1 MKTVYEYFL
10 TYADSQLAG
19 KDDATKKNVV
29 MGIKAFLTEMDMV
42 EEADPEG
49 NISRRELLR
58 FKMMPADTFVAF
70 FEYYEVR
77 SKVLQFRRECELL
90 AVNRLKNDT
99 LITTEAQTRKLTEFY
114 DLVAALAL
122 DSRYASWIDDI
133 ASLIKTDLSFA
144 TGKSSAISSNL
155 VEWISRNSRA

>member
-1 MKTVYEYFL
+1 MKTVYEHFL

-49 NISRRELLR
+49 KISRRELLR

-70 FEYYEVR
+70 FEHYEVR
-77 SKVLQFRRECELL
+77 SKILQFRRECELL

-99 LITTEAQTRKLTEFY
+99 LISTEAKARKLEQFY
-114 DLVAALAL
+114 ELVAELAL
-122 DSRYASWIDDI
+122 DKRYASWIDDMAALVKVDI
-133 ASLIKTDLSFA
+133 SFA
-144 TGKSSAISSNL
+144 AGKSN
-155 VEWISRNSRA
+155 VISRDLANWLDRNS

>member
-1 MKTVYEYFL
+1 MKTVYEHFL

-49 NISRRELLR
+49 KISRRELLR

-77 SKVLQFRRECELL
+77 SKILQFRRECELL

-99 LITTEAQTRKLTEFY
+99 LISTEAKARKLEEFY
-114 DLVAALAL
+114 ELVAELAL
-122 DSRYASWIDDI
+122 DKRYTSWIDDM
-133 ASLIKTDLSFA
+133 AALVKVDLSFA
-144 TGKSSAISSNL
+144 TGKSN
-155 VEWISRNSRA
+155 VISRDLADWLECNS

>member
-1 MKTVYEYFL
+1 MKTVYEHFL

-49 NISRRELLR
+49 KISRRELLR

-77 SKVLQFRRECELL
+77 SKILQFRRECELL

-99 LITTEAQTRKLTEFY
+99 LISTEAKARKLEEFY
-114 DLVAALAL
+114 ELVAGLAL
-122 DSRYASWIDDI
+122 DKRYASWIDDM
-133 ASLIKTDLSFA
+133 AALVKVDLSFA
-144 TGKSSAISSNL
+144 TGKSN
-155 VEWISRNSRA
+155 VISRDLADWLERNS

>member
-1 MKTVYEYFL
+1 MKTVYEHFL

-49 NISRRELLR
+49 KISRRELLR

-77 SKVLQFRRECELL
+77 SKILQFRRECELL

-99 LITTEAQTRKLTEFY
+99 LISTEAKARKLEEFY
-114 DLVAALAL
+114 ELVAELAL
-122 DSRYASWIDDI
+122 DKRYASWIDDM
-133 ASLIKTDLSFA
+133 AALVKVDLSFA
-144 TGKSSAISSNL
+144 TGKSN
-155 VEWISRNSRA
+155 VISRDLADWLERNS

>member
-1 MKTVYEYFL
+1 MKTVYEHFL

-49 NISRRELLR
+49 KISRRELLR

-77 SKVLQFRRECELL
+77 SKILQFRRECELL

-99 LITTEAQTRKLTEFY
+99 LISTEAKARKLEDFY
-114 DLVAALAL
+114 ELVAELAL
-122 DSRYASWIDDI
+122 DKRYASWIDDM
-133 ASLIKTDLSFA
+133 AALVKVDLSFA
-144 TGKSSAISSNL
+144 TGKSN
-155 VEWISRNSRA
+155 VISRDLADWLERNS

>member
-1 MKTVYEYFL
+1 MKTVYEHFL

-49 NISRRELLR
+49 KISRRELLR

-77 SKVLQFRRECELL
+77 SKILQFRRECELL

-99 LITTEAQTRKLTEFY
+99 LISTKAKARKLEEFY
-114 DLVAALAL
+114 ELVAELAL
-122 DSRYASWIDDI
+122 DKRYASWIDDM
-133 ASLIKTDLSFA
+133 ATLVKVDLSFA
-144 TGKSSAISSNL
+144 TGKSN
-155 VEWISRNSRA
+155 VISRDLADWLERNS

>member
-1 MKTVYEYFL
+1 MKTVYEHFL

-49 NISRRELLR
+49 KISRRELLR

-77 SKVLQFRRECELL
+77 SKILQFRRECELL

-99 LITTEAQTRKLTEFY
+99 LISIEAKARKLEEFY
-114 DLVAALAL
+114 ELVAELAL
-122 DSRYASWIDDI
+122 DKRYASWIDDM
-133 ASLIKTDLSFA
+133 AALVKVDLSFA
-144 TGKSSAISSNL
+144 TGKSN
-155 VEWISRNSRA
+155 VISRDLADWLERNS

>member
-1 MKTVYEYFL
+1 MKTVYEHFL
-10 TYADSQLAG
+10 TYAGSQLAG

-49 NISRRELLR
+49 KISRRELLR

-77 SKVLQFRRECELL
+77 SKILQFRRECELL

-99 LITTEAQTRKLTEFY
+99 LISTEAKARKLEEFY
-114 DLVAALAL
+114 ELVAELAL
-122 DSRYASWIDDI
+122 DKRYASWIDDM
-133 ASLIKTDLSFA
+133 AALVKVDLSFA
-144 TGKSSAISSNL
+144 TGKSN
-155 VEWISRNSRA
+155 VISRDLADWLERNS

>member
-1 MKTVYEYFL
+1 MKTVYEHFL

-49 NISRRELLR
+49 KISRRELLR

-77 SKVLQFRRECELL
+77 SNILQFRRECELL

-99 LITTEAQTRKLTEFY
+99 LISTEAKARKLEEFY
-114 DLVAALAL
+114 ELVAELAL
-122 DSRYASWIDDI
+122 DKRYASWIDDM
-133 ASLIKTDLSFA
+133 ATLVKVDLSFA
-144 TGKSSAISSNL
+144 TGKSN
-155 VEWISRNSRA
+155 VISRDLADWLERNS

>member
-1 MKTVYEYFL
+1 MKTVYEHFL

-19 KDDATKKNVV
+19 KDDGTKKNVV

-49 NISRRELLR
+49 KISRRELLR

-77 SKVLQFRRECELL
+77 SKILQFRRECELL

-99 LITTEAQTRKLTEFY
+99 LISTEAKARKLEEFY
-114 DLVAALAL
+114 ELVAELAL
-122 DSRYASWIDDI
+122 DKRYASWIDDV
-133 ASLIKTDLSFA
+133 AALVKVDLSFA
-144 TGKSSAISSNL
+144 TGKSN
-155 VEWISRNSRA
+155 VISRDLADWLERNN

>member
-1 MKTVYEYFL
+1 MKTVYEHFL

-49 NISRRELLR
+49 KISRRELLR

-77 SKVLQFRRECELL
+77 SKILQFRRECELL

-99 LITTEAQTRKLTEFY
+99 LISAEAKARKLEEFY
-114 DLVAALAL
+114 ELVAELAL
-122 DSRYASWIDDI
+122 DKRYASWIDDM
-133 ASLIKTDLSFA
+133 AALVKVDLSFA
-144 TGKSSAISSNL
+144 TGKSN
-155 VEWISRNSRA
+155 VISRDLADWLERNS

>member
-1 MKTVYEYFL
+1 MKTVYEHFL

-49 NISRRELLR
+49 KISRRELLR

-77 SKVLQFRRECELL
+77 SKILQFRRECELL

-99 LITTEAQTRKLTEFY
+99 LISTEAKARKLEEFY
-114 DLVAALAL
+114 ELVAELSL
-122 DSRYASWIDDI
+122 DKRYASWIDDM
-133 ASLIKTDLSFA
+133 AALVKVDLSFA
-144 TGKSSAISSNL
+144 TGKSN
-155 VEWISRNSRA
+155 VISRDLADWLERNS

>member
-1 MKTVYEYFL
+1 MKTVYEHFL

-19 KDDATKKNVV
+19 KDDATKKNVA

-49 NISRRELLR
+49 KISRRELLR

-77 SKVLQFRRECELL
+77 SKILQFRRECELL

-99 LITTEAQTRKLTEFY
+99 LISTEAKARKLEEFY
-114 DLVAALAL
+114 ELVAELAL
-122 DSRYASWIDDI
+122 DKRYASWIDDM
-133 ASLIKTDLSFA
+133 AALVKVDLSFA
-144 TGKSSAISSNL
+144 TGKSN
-155 VEWISRNSRA
+155 VISRDLADWLERNS

>member
-1 MKTVYEYFL
+1 MKTVYEHFL

-49 NISRRELLR
+49 KISRRELLR

-77 SKVLQFRRECELL
+77 SKILQFRRECELL

-99 LITTEAQTRKLTEFY
+99 LISTEAKARKLEEFY
-114 DLVAALAL
+114 KLVAELAL
-122 DSRYASWIDDI
+122 DKRYASWIDDM
-133 ASLIKTDLSFA
+133 AALVKVDLSFA
-144 TGKSSAISSNL
+144 TGKSN
-155 VEWISRNSRA
+155 VISRDLADWLERNS

>member
-1 MKTVYEYFL
+1 MKTVYEHFL

-49 NISRRELLR
+49 KISRRELLR
-58 FKMMPADTFVAF
+58 FKMMPADTFVSF

-77 SKVLQFRRECELL
+77 SKILQFRRECELL

-99 LITTEAQTRKLTEFY
+99 LISTEAKARKLEEFY
-114 DLVAALAL
+114 ELVAELAL
-122 DSRYASWIDDI
+122 DKRYASWIDDM
-133 ASLIKTDLSFA
+133 AALVKVDLSFA
-144 TGKSSAISSNL
+144 TGKSN
-155 VEWISRNSRA
+155 VISRDLADWLERNS

>member
-1 MKTVYEYFL
+1 MKTVYEHFL

-49 NISRRELLR
+49 KISRRELLR

-77 SKVLQFRRECELL
+77 SNILQFRRECELL

-99 LITTEAQTRKLTEFY
+99 LISTEAKARKLEEFY
-114 DLVAALAL
+114 ELVAELAL
-122 DSRYASWIDDI
+122 DKRYASWIDDM
-133 ASLIKTDLSFA
+133 AALVKVDLSFA
-144 TGKSSAISSNL
+144 TGKSN
-155 VEWISRNSRA
+155 VISRDLADWLERNS

>member
-1 MKTVYEYFL
+1 MKTVYKHFL

-29 MGIKAFLTEMDMV
+29 MGIKVFLTEMDMV

-49 NISRRELLR
+49 KISRRELLR

-77 SKVLQFRRECELL
+77 SKILQFRRECELL

-99 LITTEAQTRKLTEFY
+99 LISTEAKARKLEEFY
-114 DLVAALAL
+114 ELVAELAL
-122 DSRYASWIDDI
+122 DKRYASWIDDM
-133 ASLIKTDLSFA
+133 AALVKVDLSFA
-144 TGKSSAISSNL
+144 TGKSN
-155 VEWISRNSRA
+155 VISRDLADWLERNS

>member
-1 MKTVYEYFL
+1 MKTVYEHFL

-49 NISRRELLR
+49 KISRRELLR

-77 SKVLQFRRECELL
+77 SKILQFRRECELL

-99 LITTEAQTRKLTEFY
+99 LISTEA
-114 DLVAALAL
+114 
-122 DSRYASWIDDI
+122 
-133 ASLIKTDLSFA
+133 
-144 TGKSSAISSNL
+144 KSSTSWWQNYL
-155 VEWISRNSRA
+155 

>member
-1 MKTVYEYFL
+1 MKTVYEHFL

-29 MGIKAFLTEMDMV
+29 MGIKAFLTEMDMA

-49 NISRRELLR
+49 KISRRELLR

-77 SKVLQFRRECELL
+77 SKILQFRRECELL

-99 LITTEAQTRKLTEFY
+99 LISTEAKARKLEEFY
-114 DLVAALAL
+114 ELVAELAL
-122 DSRYASWIDDI
+122 DKRYASWIDDM
-133 ASLIKTDLSFA
+133 AALVKVDLSFA
-144 TGKSSAISSNL
+144 TGKSN
-155 VEWISRNSRA
+155 VISRDLADWLERNS